1 MLPRRYLTG
10 MQLSKGLLCANTV
23 KYSVLGLKQPISYNL
38 SYYISIRHLSKN
50 VHRFR
55 SLGTKSVDD
64 YNNKK
69 LKWKDLRDMV
79 DLPEYRDKG
88 LKVRIGG
95 IKDQIVKLG
104 GVRVVVFYVGR

>member
-1 MLPRRYLTG
+1 M
-10 MQLSKGLLCANTV
+10 
-23 KYSVLGLKQPISYNL
+23 
-38 SYYISIRHLSKN
+38 SIRHLSKN
-50 VHRFR
+50 IHCFQ
-55 SLGTKSVDD
+55 SLGTETVNN

-88 LKVRIGG
+88 LKVRLGS

-104 GVRVVVFYVGR
+104 GVRVVVFYFGR